1 MALPP
6 SVAPQYCL
14 ASLAAGISS
23 TGISH
28 DLLPPIPSI
37 HLSEVNSS
45 PCPGI
50 SPQCLDSSSQLL
62 HRPGALYPC
71 PEYVWLQQGLLI
83 LIPFGWPQVSCFT
96 FSLKRVS
103 SDSDS
108 CPSVGIGP
116 LPQLPHPPRAGPVL
130 LTLLFLPPI
139 PSSYLVLPGTVNSFL
154 VRSSCPLSA
163 CPPRTSES
171 EGVFLTYPWR
181 EVCSLSSSSRHLV
194 PLSVI
199 CSLLLWLPLK
209 DN

>member
-1 MALPP
+1 MLPWLPGFPPQAFPTTVSSFTSPRLSLRSQQQP
-6 SVAPQYCL
+6 SPWDCA
-14 ASLAAGISS
+14 
-23 TGISH
+23 T
-28 DLLPPIPSI
+28 IPKLQ
-37 HLSEVNSS
+37 LSATVPSRGLR
-45 PCPGI
+45 PCPG
-50 SPQCLDSSSQLL
+50 
-62 HRPGALYPC
+62 
-71 PEYVWLQQGLLI
+71 YVWLQQGLLI
-83 LIPFGWPQVSCFT
+83 LIPFGRPQVSCFT
-96 FSLKRVS
+96 FSLKRFS

-139 PSSYLVLPGTVNSFL
+139 PSSYLVLPGSVNSFL

>member
-1 MALPP
+1 MSGTYRSPWVGASLSTFSCGCWRVKREAVVMALPP

-83 LIPFGWPQVSCFT
+83 LIPFGRPQVSCFT
-96 FSLKRVS
+96 FSLKRFS

-130 LTLLFLPPI
+130 LTLLFLPLV
-139 PSSYLVLPGTVNSFL
+139 PSSYRVLRGSICSFPL
-154 VRSSCPLSA
+154 VRYSCLLSA
-163 CPPRTSES
+163 
-171 EGVFLTYPWR
+171 GVLHAFL
-181 EVCSLSSSSRHLV
+181 C
-194 PLSVI
+194 
-199 CSLLLWLPLK
+199 LK
-209 DN
+209 VYS